1 MTEHASRLFI
11 AGLQRTGTNFAQ
23 EIINQNSHRHRAE
36 WVGIWWKHCVEPIPD
51 HVSNQHDIRGVILMI
66 KNPYTWA
73 ESICHRFAADIAHAK
88 YNRAWQIKAPGYR
101 KNGINFI
108 NLLAMYKKFYQNWL
122 SIDNVILQH
131 YEDLLTDTG
140 RKQMF
145 RNIIDLTG
153 IDDHIYDISA
163 PATVPFSDNPDRP
176 IGSIDNYI
184 KQEAPLLQFW
194 DLYLVN
200 HVLDRDFFD
209 RVGYAQKSYHNY
221 VS

>member
-23 EIINQNSHRHRAE
+23 EIINQNSRRHCAE

-51 HVSNQHDIRGVILMI
+51 HVRKQHDIQGVILVI

-101 KNGINFI
+101 INSI
-108 NLLAMYKKFYQNWL
+108 NLLNLLWMYKNFYQNWL

-131 YEDLLTDTG
+131 YEDLLTDIG
-140 RKQMF
+140 RGQFFQKIS
-145 RNIIDLTG
+145 NLTQ
-153 IDDHIYDISA
+153 IQENLKEILVPDQ
-163 PATVPFSDNPDRP
+163 VPFSDHPDRP
-176 IGSIDNYI
+176 IGCIHNYI
-184 KQEAPLLQFW
+184 TQEAPLLKFW
-194 DLYLVN
+194 DLYLIN
-200 HVLDRDFFD
+200 HVLDAAFFD
-209 RVGYAQKSYHNY
+209 QIGYTQKSWHDY
-221 VS
+221 VN